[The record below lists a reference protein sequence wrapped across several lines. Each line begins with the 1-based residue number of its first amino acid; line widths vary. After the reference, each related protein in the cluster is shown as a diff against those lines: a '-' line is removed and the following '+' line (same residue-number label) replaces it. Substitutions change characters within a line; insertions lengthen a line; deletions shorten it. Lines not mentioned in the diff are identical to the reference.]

1 MDFLI
6 ALSFAL
12 LYSAMDP
19 AMAIFTIAVPTATAT
34 ETFAVLT
41 PPAIAIDDATTF
53 SLLSV

>member
-1 MDFLI
+1 MI

-19 AMAIFTIAVPTATAT
+19 AMAIFTRAVPTATVT